1 MGEGHAGEQRTE
13 REQHHDGVDDH
24 PVTLPPQGAR
34 GDWSEHGRK
43 RSASGIL
50 RSPMRMRTKI
60 TSPGQHRRRI
70 VYDSFAGRFSDS
82 PRALHAWLRAHTA
95 AEHVWLVDP
104 AHRAGFPPDVATVPY
119 GSPESVAALE
129 SADLVVGNTHIEIA
143 WDKKPGATY
152 LQLWHGTPLKT
163 VHRDVK
169 WAPPGRLD
177 WLELDVA
184 RWDYLLSPSPASTP
198 RLRSAFRWDGK
209 VVELGY
215 PRNDVLQPPLV
226 DEVRARTRAALGLYD
241 DETVVL
247 YAPTFRDRMFDD
259 RSVPLQLALD
269 LPGLVAQLGPRVRV
283 LTRVHYF
290 MTDRLERLEVPGV
303 LDVSWH
309 PDMAELYAAADVL
322 VTDYSSSMFDF
333 AVTGKP
339 LVFYTYDLESYRDVD
354 RGFYFE
360 LEPVSPG
367 PVVRTQDELAAALN
381 DLPGV
386 ERAYAERYRTFR
398 QTYCV
403 LDDGQATRRVGRFV
417 KNDLLA
423 RHDEVLSPV

>member
-1 MGEGHAGEQRTE
+1 M
-13 REQHHDGVDDH
+13 
-24 PVTLPPQGAR
+24 
-34 GDWSEHGRK
+34 S
-43 RSASGIL
+43 
-50 RSPMRMRTKI
+50 MRTKI
-60 TSPGQHRRRI
+60 TSPGRHRRRI

-82 PRALHAWLRAHTA
+82 PRALFAWLRSRTD

-104 AHRAGFPPDVATVPY
+104 AHRAGFPADVATVPY

-129 SADLVVGNTHIEIA
+129 SADLVVANTHIEIE
-143 WDKKPGATY
+143 WQKKPGATY

-177 WLELDVA
+177 WLELDID

-226 DEVRARTRAALGLYD
+226 DEVRARTRAALGLAD

-259 RSVPLQLALD
+259 RTAPLQLALD
-269 LPGLVAQLGPRVRV
+269 LPGLVAQLGPGVRV

-290 MTDRLERLEVPGV
+290 MTDRLRPVDVPGV

-339 LVFYTYDLESYRDVD
+339 LVFYTYDLETYRDVD

-360 LEPVSPG
+360 LEPVAPG

-381 DLPGV
+381 DLPAV
-386 ERAYAERYRTFR
+386 RRAYEERYRTFR
-398 QTYCV
+398 QTYCF
-403 LDDGQATRRVGRFV
+403 LDDGHATRRVGRFV

-423 RHDEVLSPV
+423 RHDEALSSV

>member
-1 MGEGHAGEQRTE
+1 MNTRPKFTA
-13 REQHHDGVDDH
+13 
-24 PVTLPPQGAR
+24 PA
-34 GDWSEHGRK
+34 EHR
-43 RSASGIL
+43 
-50 RSPMRMRTKI
+50 PT
-60 TSPGQHRRRI
+60 I
-70 VYDSFAGRFSDS
+70 VYDSFAGRYSDS
-82 PRALHAWLRAHTA
+82 PRALHAWLARRVE

-104 AHRAGFPPDVATVPY
+104 AHRSGFPSGVRTAVYGSSECVAT
-119 GSPESVAALE
+119 LE
-129 SADLVVGNTHIEIA
+129 SADLVVGNTHIEVE
-143 WDKKPGATY
+143 WQKRPGSTY

-163 VHRDVK
+163 VHRDVR

-177 WLELDVA
+177 WLELDIA

-198 RLRSAFRWDGK
+198 RLRSAFRWGGE
-209 VVELGY
+209 VLELGY
-215 PRNDVLQPPLV
+215 PRNDVLAPPQV
-226 DEVRARTRAALGLYD
+226 DEVRARTRASLGLAD

-247 YAPTFRDRMFDD
+247 YAPTFRDRMLTD
-259 RSVPLQLALD
+259 RSTSLQLALD
-269 LPGLVAQLGPRVRV
+269 LPRLVAELGPRVRV

-290 MTDRLERLEVPGV
+290 MTDRLERSDVPGV

-339 LVFYTYDLESYRDVD
+339 LIFYTYDLETYRDVD

-360 LEPVSPG
+360 LEPVAPG
-367 PVVRTQDELAAALN
+367 PVVRTQDELTAVLN

-386 ERAYAERYRTFR
+386 RRDYAERYATFQ

-403 LDDGQATRRVGRFV
+403 LDDGRATKRVGRFV
-417 KNDLLA
+417 KGQLLGRRDELLA
-423 RHDEVLSPV
+423 RA